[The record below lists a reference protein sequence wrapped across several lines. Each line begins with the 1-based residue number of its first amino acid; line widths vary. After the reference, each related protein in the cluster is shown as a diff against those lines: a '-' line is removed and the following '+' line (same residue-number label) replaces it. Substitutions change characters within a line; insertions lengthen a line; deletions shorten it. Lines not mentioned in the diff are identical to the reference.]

1 MSLPPSVNSSL
12 LLTHI
17 SSHSVSCDPVIQVS
31 HDPHSHQQQALHE
44 ALCPRQRAGHGHCK
58 ATSHCQLPSPSTCL
72 TLHLPHPHP
81 HPHRLRVL
89 YSPHHTAS
97 EQVRRCLLPCGPRD
111 SIPEAAPILAWP
123 CMEAI
128 TVWHLKHFLSPVP
141 DSSVANGTRPAPLPS
156 FPCPLPSFLSA
167 TPDTAI

>member
-17 SSHSVSCDPVIQVS
+17 SSHSVSCDPVIRVS
-31 HDPHSHQQQALHE
+31 HDLHSHQQQSTARGTV
-44 ALCPRQRAGHGHCK
+44 PPGRGQ
-58 ATSHCQLPSPSTCL
+58 ATDTVRHLATVSL
-72 TLHLPHPHP
+72 THPHP

-89 YSPHHTAS
+89 YSPHHTVS
-97 EQVRRCLLPCGPRD
+97 EQVRRCLLSCGPRD

-128 TVWHLKHFLSPVP
+128 TVWHLRHFLSPVP

-156 FPCPLPSFLSA
+156 FLCPLPSFLST